1 MPTASISRSSCP
13 NGQLTPLISTISSA
27 TCIAAGESLI
37 PARTESFNSLFVPE
51 WKIVGHHFYSMLIIR
66 DLKIT
71 LGARTLFEN
80 ASFQVNYGDRVALV
94 GPNGAGKSTLFSIIR
109 KEREPDAGTV
119 ERDEWTMVGYLPQE
133 AEGHGDETV
142 LEVAT
147 GRVDEL
153 PQLEN
158 RLHELEKAGAVS
170 TPEYMEAHAKYD
182 ALNDAEVE
190 TKAKKMLRGLGFR
203 DTDFDRKAKEMS
215 GGWIMRARLARLLVM
230 APDLLLLDEPTNHLD
245 LLALLWLQDYLKNYT
260 GAVLLISHDRQFMD
274 EVVSQVHEIAEKKL
288 IAYTGNYT
296 DFLRQ
301 REERFE
307 QQLAAYKNQQ
317 KEIAALQEFVSRFR
331 SVTSKASQ
339 AMSKLKQIERMEL
352 IEQPMAPRKPF
363 RFQIPQPPRGGQRA
377 VSLVDIHMAYGTNQV
392 YRGLDLTVE
401 RGERTV
407 LVGPNGAGKST
418 LLKILAGVVPF
429 QKGERDLGHNAKIGY
444 FSQHR
449 ADTLDPERSVLDEVI
464 ASAPL
469 LPENEARGILG
480 SFLFR
485 KDDIF
490 KKTAVLSGGEKSRL
504 NLIKFLVDPPNLLL
518 MDEPTTHLDI
528 HTVESLTLALE
539 RYEGTLIFISHDV
552 HFIRHLATKVL
563 HVNAGQ
569 ITPYTGGYDYFL
581 EKTGGIADERAALT
595 AA

>member
-1 MPTASISRSSCP
+1 M
-13 NGQLTPLISTISSA
+13 
-27 TCIAAGESLI
+27 
-37 PARTESFNSLFVPE
+37 SF
-51 WKIVGHHFYSMLIIR
+51 G
-66 DLKIT
+66 
-71 LGARTLFEN
+71 GRTLFEN

-94 GPNGAGKSTLFSIIR
+94 GPNGAGKSTLFSLIL
-109 KEREPDAGTV
+109 KQREPDSGAI

-133 AEGHGDETV
+133 GEALGDETV
-142 LEVAT
+142 LDVAT

-153 PQLEN
+153 PKLEQ
-158 RLHELEKAGAVS
+158 RLRELEKAGEVS
-170 TPEYMEAHAKYD
+170 APEYMEANAKFE
-182 ALNDAEVE
+182 ALNDPQVE
-190 TKAKKMLRGLGFR
+190 AKAKKMLRGLGYR
-203 DTDFDRKAKEMS
+203 ETDFNRQAKEMS
-215 GGWIMRARLARLLVM
+215 GGWVMRARLARLLVM
-230 APDLLLLDEPTNHLD
+230 EPDLLLLDEPTNHLD
-245 LLALLWLQDYLKNYT
+245 LLSLLWLQNYLKNYS
-260 GAVLLISHDRQFMD
+260 GALLVISHDRQFMD
-274 EVVSQVHEIAEKKL
+274 EIVTEVYEISERKL
-288 IAYTGNYT
+288 ISYTGNYT

-301 REERFE
+301 REERYE

-317 KEIAALQEFVSRFR
+317 KEIQSLQEFVDRFR

-352 IEQPMAPRKPF
+352 IEKPLAPRKPF

-377 VSLVDIHMAYGTNQV
+377 ISLKGIHMAYGSNQV
-392 YRGLDLTVE
+392 YSGLDLTIE

-418 LLKILAGVVPF
+418 LLKILAGVVEF
-429 QKGERDLGHNAKIGY
+429 QQGERDLGHNAKIGY

-449 ADTLDPERSVLDEVI
+449 GATLDPEKTVLDEVL
-464 ASAPL
+464 ASAAGL
-469 LPENEARGILG
+469 REDDVRGVLG

-485 KDDIF
+485 KDDIY

-539 RYEGTLIFISHDV
+539 RYEGTLVFISHDV

-563 HVNAGQ
+563 HVNAGR
-569 ITPYTGGYDYFL
+569 ITPYAGGYDYFL
-581 EKTGGIADERAALT
+581 EKTNALENERAALT
-595 AA
+595 AS